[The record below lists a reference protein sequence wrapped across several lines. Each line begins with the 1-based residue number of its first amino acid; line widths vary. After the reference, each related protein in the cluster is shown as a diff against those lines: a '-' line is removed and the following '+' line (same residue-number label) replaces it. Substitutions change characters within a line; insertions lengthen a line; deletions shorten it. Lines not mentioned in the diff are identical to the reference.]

1 MWKLKQ
7 QIRRTAKAGRLVAD
21 AKMAL
26 NRYLQRADAIL
37 GSLPQAQIFCCAP
50 APLTLT
56 VIFWISLRPPG

>member
-26 NRYLQRADAIL
+26 NRYLQRAEAIL
-37 GSLPQAQIFCCAP
+37 GWRGELKSSAA
-50 APLTLT
+50 
-56 VIFWISLRPPG
+56 LRRRSH